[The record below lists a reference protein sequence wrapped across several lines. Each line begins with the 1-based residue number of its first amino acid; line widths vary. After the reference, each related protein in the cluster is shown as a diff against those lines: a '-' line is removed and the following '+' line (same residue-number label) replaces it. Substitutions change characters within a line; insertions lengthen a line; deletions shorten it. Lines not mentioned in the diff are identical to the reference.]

1 MRTVGRII
9 GWILILAGVVAIP
22 VIIWLDVSGRIPGS
36 FLTALLLSAPA
47 VLAII
52 IGAFLARAGSKATT
66 TYGEADPQW
75 TRRNLR

>member
-1 MRTVGRII
+1 MRAVGRII
-9 GWILILAGVVAIP
+9 GWILILAGVIAIP

-52 IGAFLARAGSKATT
+52 IGAFLARAGKPDSTSF
-66 TYGEADPQW
+66 GEADPQW
-75 TRRNLR
+75 TRRNIR